1 MSYKPHRDENSS
13 KEERIQRRRIRA
25 GNLIYS
31 VFIVALV
38 CVTLFCGFFYVDKHF
53 NDYITQK
60 RYEDLAGTEPP
71 VSSARPSGG
80 FVTGLPDITFDPNG
94 TVEPHRPT
102 TSYEPTD
109 IEKEDGYVNRQN
121 KVWDLKEQTNP
132 DVVGWLYIPEV
143 TNYPVLMDDN
153 DYYLK
158 HDMYGNETAAGALF
172 MTSFNELNPFGY
184 NTIIHGHN
192 MTNGSMFGK
201 LKNYTTLGSQAFFDT
216 HRRVYFDTL
225 YGTYRFEVFSVYI
238 TNKEDPDYRRHGNF
252 GPGEYVEYL
261 NRLRDRGMFKDE
273 SAVFTENDRIL
284 TLSTCN
290 SDEGSSKR
298 TIVHARLVWPK
309 PGSDQTV
316 TPKPEVTVTDTPDTA
331 VRRVVKLNDPSVPLK
346 LRSKP
351 STSSEIKG
359 TLPHGTVLEVTED
372 LGDWIGVRTQEG
384 AEGYVYKLYTVPYD
398 EFDFDTQPTGT
409 AGSTK
414 KPDSTKKPEPTK
426 RPGGTVKPENTP
438 EPEVSGTQEPENT
451 PDIPA
456 PEVSGEETEA
466 PVGPET
472 SGEE

>member
-1 MSYKPHRDENSS
+1 MRNSS

-31 VFIVALV
+31 VFIVALSV
-38 CVTLFCGFFYVDKHF
+38 RYAFLRLFYVDKHF

-80 FVTGLPDITFDPNG
+80 FVTGLPDITTDPNG

-201 LKNYTTLGSQAFFDT
+201 LKNYTTLGSQAFLTRTDECILT
-216 HRRVYFDTL
+216 HCTALTV
-225 YGTYRFEVFSVYI
+225 FEVFSVYI

-261 NRLRDRGMFKDE
+261 NRLRDRGMFRDE

-316 TPKPEVTVTDTPDTA
+316 TPKPEVTVTVTPDTV
-331 VRRVVKLNDPSVPLK
+331 VRRVVKLNDPSVPL
-346 LRSKP
+346 SCAA
-351 STSSEIKG
+351 S
-359 TLPHGTVLEVTED
+359 
-372 LGDWIGVRTQEG
+372 
-384 AEGYVYKLYTVPYD
+384 
-398 EFDFDTQPTGT
+398 
-409 AGSTK
+409 
-414 KPDSTKKPEPTK
+414 
-426 RPGGTVKPENTP
+426 
-438 EPEVSGTQEPENT
+438 
-451 PDIPA
+451 PA
-456 PEVSGEETEA
+456 P
-466 PVGPET
+466 PRR
-472 SGEE
+472 